1 MAYPFQCYLSEMLSF
16 LFFSKFSV
24 QLWLDFQSL
33 KEGRHFPGH
42 PVVKISP
49 SSAGSASL
57 IPSKG
62 TKIPLALR
70 PRNQNIRQKLC
81 CNKFNED
88 FKKWSTSKKK
98 NLEKEGQKWQGMNII
113 IYNWPFTSKKKIL
126 LLGDK
131 VCSLGRRW
139 IKELLHWLL
148 PDKDT
153 PEQQLQDQ
161 MGCLGLR
168 QLHGESHRC

>member
-16 LFFSKFSV
+16 LFFSFFFIFYFFFFSF
-24 QLWLDFQSL
+24 QNSLYNYDYISSLW
-33 KEGRHFPGH
+33 KRAGHFSGH
-42 PVVKISP
+42 PLVKISP
-49 SSAGSASL
+49 SNAGSASL

-98 NLEKEGQKWQGMNII
+98 KLEKEGQKWQGMNII
-113 IYNWPFTSKKKIL
+113 IYNWPFTSKKNFCCWETRF
-126 LLGDK
+126 
-131 VCSLGRRW
+131 VVW
-139 IKELLHWLL
+139 
-148 PDKDT
+148 
-153 PEQQLQDQ
+153 
-161 MGCLGLR
+161 
-168 QLHGESHRC
+168 ESDG